1 MKGMEPIRYRPA
13 EAIVWLRLGAE
24 EMRKE
29 ARRRGQSVFQRQ
41 GERTLVKDLRDTAGA
56 LFGMGKSA
64 FAEFLHQQYDDAEY
78 VLYADRFEVVGKRG
92 TKSILYEDVVS
103 IRQDGDRAVMTLKR
117 GSHTIKPIAH
127 IVAGH
132 VRVPIGW
139 SRNGMDVPYETLL
152 DELSARCRID
162 ISYSS

>member
-1 MKGMEPIRYRPA
+1 MKGMEPVRYRPA

-29 ARRRGQSVFQRQ
+29 ARRRSQGVFQRQ

-64 FAEFLHQQYDDAEY
+64 VADFLHQLVDDAEY
-78 VLYADRFEVVGKRG
+78 ALFADHFEVVGKTG
-92 TKSILYEDVVS
+92 AKSIRYEDVDF
-103 IRQDGDRAVMTLKR
+103 IRQEGDKATVVLRR

-127 IVAGH
+127 IVAGR

-139 SRNGMDVPYETLL
+139 SRNGMDVPYETLI
-152 DELSARCRID
+152 DELSARCRVEIR
-162 ISYSS
+162 YGP